1 MEQLIYLYG
10 FIPENESKEKPLPK
24 INGFDDKESIYTIPV
39 GSMEAVVCGLNE
51 SEFSEQVL
59 QEKTENDMDWLQ
71 QKALHHHQ
79 TIMDLNDTYTLIP
92 LQFCTIYKNEERLYQ
107 TIETKKEKMKNT
119 LENLKEKEEWN
130 LKIYCADQQL
140 KADISQHSSTIEAK
154 KQEINHLSP
163 GRRFF
168 EMKKMDSLMEEELE
182 KEKHQICKEVH
193 EQMNQFALESIIKK
207 NWNKEMTGRK
217 ENMCWNSVY
226 FLERPMV
233 ESLKDKLVQI
243 EKSVDK
249 RGFTLELSGPW
260 PAYHFSDL
268 K

>member
-10 FIPENESKEKPLPK
+10 FIPENESKDKPIPK
-24 INGFDDKESIYTIPV
+24 MKGFDDKGSIYTVPV
-39 GSMEAVVCGLNE
+39 GSMEAVVCGLDEN
-51 SEFSEQVL
+51 EFSEKAL
-59 QEKTENDMDWLQ
+59 QEKTENDMEWLQ
-71 QKALHHHQ
+71 QKALHHHH
-79 TIMDLNDTYTLIP
+79 TIMNLNHTYTLIP
-92 LQFCTIYKNEERLYQ
+92 LQFCTIYKNEERLHQ
-107 TIETKKEKMKNT
+107 TVEPKKEKMINV

-130 LKIYCADQQL
+130 LKIYCDDEEL
-140 KADISQHSSTIEAK
+140 KEDISQYSSTIEAK
-154 KQEINHLSP
+154 KKEISQLSP

-168 EMKKMDSLMEEELE
+168 EMKKIDRLMEDELE
-182 KEKHQICKEVH
+182 KEKNQICEEIH
-193 EQMNQFALESIIKK
+193 EQMNQFAIEATIKK

-226 FLERPMV
+226 FLDRPMV
-233 ESLKDKLVQI
+233 ELLKDKMEQI
-243 EKSVDK
+243 EKSVEK